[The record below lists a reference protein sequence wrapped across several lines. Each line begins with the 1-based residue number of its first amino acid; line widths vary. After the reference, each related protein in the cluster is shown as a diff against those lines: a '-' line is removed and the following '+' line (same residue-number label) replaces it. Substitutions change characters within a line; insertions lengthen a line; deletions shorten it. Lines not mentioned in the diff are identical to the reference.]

1 MTQQAPAGV
10 GEGHPPAPDGEARLL
25 TGAHDRGLD
34 GGHLDRRIQGR
45 TGGRRARD
53 PHRLSVEPHRLDPG
67 DPRRAVFI
75 DRDVVVAHP
84 ALGIQGE
91 HTDPVPTVGDGGIRE
106 RACRGRDL
114 AEDHRR
120 IPTPRQQQQDDP
132 HVRECNRKHSD
143 PLAVSPPHDAWGRSP
158 PRRIC
163 MVSLLEFFTLGALQF
178 CVVRQGEIK
187 IIERRGKFIR
197 VATPGVSLLLSMW
210 GYGETIG
217 TFMISQV
224 VQTQLGPQLTMRK
237 VDTISTRTQVDDYPK
252 ESIIT
257 RDNATV
263 HIDAVVYY
271 RVHDPTKAVY
281 EVQDYVGALQKLVQS
296 ALRDECGKY
305 ELDELLTSRDRI
317 NSALRT
323 QLDVATDPWG
333 IKVDRVELKDIDL
346 GEFGNILAEQRAT
359 ETRRRTAITEAEG
372 LKQASILKAEG
383 LNESAILE
391 AEAEKKSMILLA
403 EGRKEAAILA
413 SEAEAT
419 ALLKHREAEARGFV
433 MLKQVFGDGTP
444 ASERLLDVVKL
455 MKASE
460 VGEKL
465 ANGQATKL
473 FLPAEIQSLFGLA
486 DRIGRG

>member
-1 MTQQAPAGV
+1 MANP
-10 GEGHPPAPDGEARLL
+10 
-25 TGAHDRGLD
+25 
-34 GGHLDRRIQGR
+34 I
-45 TGGRRARD
+45 
-53 PHRLSVEPHRLDPG
+53 
-67 DPRRAVFI
+67 
-75 DRDVVVAHP
+75 
-84 ALGIQGE
+84 
-91 HTDPVPTVGDGGIRE
+91 
-106 RACRGRDL
+106 
-114 AEDHRR
+114 
-120 IPTPRQQQQDDP
+120 
-132 HVRECNRKHSD
+132 
-143 PLAVSPPHDAWGRSP
+143 
-158 PRRIC
+158 
-163 MVSLLEFFTLGALQF
+163 EFLTLGAIQF
-178 CVVRQGEIK
+178 CVVRQGEVK
-187 IIERRGKFIR
+187 VIERRGKFVR
-197 VATPGVSLLLSMW
+197 VATPGVSFLVSMW

-217 TFMISQV
+217 TFRISQV
-224 VQTQLGPQLTMRK
+224 VPTPVGPQLAVRK

-271 RVHDPTKAVY
+271 RVIDPTKAVY

-317 NSALRT
+317 NASLRT
-323 QLDVATDPWG
+323 SLDDATDPWG

-391 AEAEKKSMILLA
+391 AEAEKKSMVLLA
-403 EGRKEAAILA
+403 EGHKEAAILA
-413 SEAEAT
+413 AEAEAA

-444 ASERLLDVVKL
+444 ASDRLLDVVKL

-460 VGEKL
+460 VGAKL
-465 ANGQATKL
+465 ADGQATKL

-486 DRIGRG
+486 DRVGRG